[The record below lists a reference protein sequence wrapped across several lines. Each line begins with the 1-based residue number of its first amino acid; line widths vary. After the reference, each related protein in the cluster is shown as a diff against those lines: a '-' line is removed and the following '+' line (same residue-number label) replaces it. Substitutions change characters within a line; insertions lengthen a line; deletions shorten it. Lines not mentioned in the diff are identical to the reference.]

1 MLIQLF
7 LDQWVQQD
15 RLVLILLF
23 LDRQVRP
30 VLLVLPVR
38 QAIPDLLVLPVLS
51 ARLVPWVLQDLK
63 VMRDRQG
70 SLVIQVRQV
79 RLGGQV

>member
-7 LDQWVQQD
+7 LDQRVRQD

-23 LDRQVRP
+23 LDLQVRP
-30 VLLVLPVR
+30 VRLVLPVR

-51 ARLVPWVLQDLK
+51 A
-63 VMRDRQG
+63 
-70 SLVIQVRQV
+70 
-79 RLGGQV
+79 